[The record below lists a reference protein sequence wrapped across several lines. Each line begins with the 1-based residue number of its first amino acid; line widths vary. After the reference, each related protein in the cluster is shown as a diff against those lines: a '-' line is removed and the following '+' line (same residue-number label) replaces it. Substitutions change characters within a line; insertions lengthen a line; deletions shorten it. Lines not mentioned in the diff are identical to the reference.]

1 MHRLHNLS
9 CKMSA
14 RLQLHSVSLSDS
26 RWNQKSSKITR
37 DKVCF
42 CVNQEASTHQCALS
56 WHGGLWMRALVTSS
70 RWSWENG
77 GQSLWEEGCDAQW
90 RICPHLSSLLPP
102 NVQSSP
108 SVSGS
113 LMKENTE
120 GDFAITWTRILL
132 NYNKTRKNGK
142 LHMKHFFTGTLM
154 KRNSLLINV

>member
-1 MHRLHNLS
+1 
-9 CKMSA
+9 MSA
-14 RLQLHSVSLSDS
+14 RLQLRSVSLSDS

-37 DKVCF
+37 DKACF

-77 GQSLWEEGCDAQW
+77 GRSLWEEGCDAHW

-102 NVQSSP
+102 NVRSSP

-113 LMKENTE
+113 LTKENT
-120 GDFAITWTRILL
+120 GHITILQYWTRILL
-132 NYNKTRKNGK
+132 NYEKSRKNGK
-142 LHMKHFFTGTLM
+142 YCTSNTF
-154 KRNSLLINV
+154 LLVH